1 MPQNTIAMV
10 LVNFCTICEVQN
22 AHNAI
27 TFKISSD
34 TNSMQC
40 IQQQHQCQQVTQL
53 LPQLL
58 VITAIHRVQQ
68 FIAIKLHGGTAC

>member
-27 TFKISSD
+27 TFKLSSD
-34 TNSMQC
+34 TNSMKFM
-40 IQQQHQCQQVTQL
+40 QQQQQVTQL

-58 VITAIHRVQQ
+58 VINAIHHVQQ
-68 FIAIKLHGGTAC
+68 FIATKRLCSTAC